1 MRNFVLGMGAILES
15 VLLLLEQTTKYQV
28 FWGFLI
34 GFFVSTVFYGFLITD
49 RPRHIP
55 SVLFEDK
62 AKSFQRL
69 YSRAADQAYHRS
81 FYEFS
86 QKADRLKAVF
96 LLAVLFLILLILITI
111 TTF

>member
-1 MRNFVLGMGAILES
+1 MNNFVLGMRAVFES

-34 GFFVSTVFYGFLITD
+34 GFFVSTVFYGFLVTD
-49 RPRHIP
+49 RPRQVP

-69 YSRAADQAYHRS
+69 YNRQDGQSYHRS

-86 QKADRLKAVF
+86 QRADRLKAVF